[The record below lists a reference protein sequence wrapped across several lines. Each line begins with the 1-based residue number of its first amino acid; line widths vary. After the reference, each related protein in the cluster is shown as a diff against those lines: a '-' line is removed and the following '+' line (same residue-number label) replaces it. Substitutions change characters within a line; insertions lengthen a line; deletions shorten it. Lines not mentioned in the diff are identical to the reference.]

1 MTTTP
6 APTGIHV
13 DRRRMTTGGALIG
26 LGGLLGLTGAVIAGS
41 ALVAAARQWIHQL
54 EQPPSEIARLRW
66 QQAKAAT
73 SAGADAWRSVPAG
86 QGGEQTGPRGR

>member
-6 APTGIHV
+6 APTGIHI
-13 DRRRMTTGGALIG
+13 DRRRMTAGGALVG
-26 LGGLLGLTGAVIAGS
+26 LGALLGFAGVLIAGS
-41 ALVAAARQWIHQL
+41 AVVVATRQWIHQL

-73 SAGADAWRSVPAG
+73 SAGAEAWRGVPAG
-86 QGGEQTGPRGR
+86 HEGE